1 MRNILDEIKVKAKA
15 LQKTIVLCEGED
27 SRVVKAAADATK
39 EGVAKI
45 VLLGNEAEIK
55 AANPE
60 IDLTGVT
67 IVDPLT
73 SDKLPAY
80 NAKLCELRA
89 SKGMTPEQL
98 ESVRDP
104 FFTTRTTRKVGMGIP
119 LFKFAAEMTGGRL
132 EMESEVGVG
141 TKVRAYFK
149 TDHLDFTPI
158 GDMTSTIITLVT
170 MNLHMDFIYRR
181 KLNSDEFAVDTRQ
194 LKEIL
199 GDVPLN
205 EPSIV
210 SWIQQYINENTK
222 QLTEV

>member
-1 MRNILDEIKVKAKA
+1 MRELSLNVLDIAQNSISAGALLVEIEV
-15 LQKTIVLCEGED
+15 IED
-27 SRVVKAAADATK
+27 SVNHD
-39 EGVAKI
+39 
-45 VLLGNEAEIK
+45 LLIGIY
-55 AANPE
+55 
-60 IDLTGVT
+60 DDG
-67 IVDPLT
+67 
-73 SDKLPAY
+73 
-80 NAKLCELRA
+80 
-89 SKGMTPEQL
+89 KGMTPEQL

-181 KLNSDEFAVDTRQ
+181 KLNSKEFTVDTRQ

-210 SWIQQYINENTK
+210 SWMQQYINENTK
-222 QLTEV
+222 QLPEV